1 MARYSWA
8 VVALHIF
15 VADATTV
22 RSPTPPM
29 GWNSYNSYGC
39 SPSEDI
45 IKKNAQG
52 LVDTGLADLGYL
64 SVTVDC
70 GWPAKDRNSEGELQW
85 NEKLFPSGGKALGE
99 FIHGLGLKFGLYS
112 GAGYLQCGSTDLPA
126 SLGYEDIDAES
137 FAKWGGDTLKYDN
150 CYATSKTVMV
160 DADSEEA
167 QSPSRFRKM
176 AASLDLVNRDIAY
189 YLCQWGIGY
198 DVGEWASAL
207 ANSWRISNDIYGAWR
222 SIWRITNEAVRY
234 YKHTTVGAFADLDML
249 IVGLG
254 ALSHEEERFHFGM
267 WAIQKSPLIIG
278 AVIDGKS
285 IPKESVKILSNKEV
299 IAINQDS
306 LAKQAELVL
315 RYTEEEWDLWAGEL
329 SGSRT
334 VVGIAN
340 WRNNSQTVKVDLGVL
355 GIAKADAR
363 DIWAASDIGTV
374 SGVETVD
381 LASHE
386 LKLWILSNI
395 ESTKPPQSTGYYS
408 AGDATLTGSAAIS
421 KCGDDDCLPTNLKV
435 RNIGPGAKVTFDS
448 VSASSS
454 GTKLVGV
461 DYINYEYAFHSG
473 WAWGTNTRNMTIS
486 VNGGEAKRW
495 AFPVSG
501 GDWYETG
508 RLTIEVDGFVDGEK
522 NSLVFAVSEGDTWAP
537 DLVGLELF
545 E

>member
-1 MARYSWA
+1 MTVPSWV
-8 VVALHIF
+8 VVALNTLA
-15 VADATTV
+15 VGATTV

-29 GWNSYNSYGC
+29 GWNSYNSYSC
-39 SPSEDI
+39 SPSEEI

-70 GWPAKDRNSEGELQW
+70 GWPAKDRSSEGELQW
-85 NEKLFPSGGKALGE
+85 NEELFPSGGKALGE
-99 FIHGLGLKFGLYS
+99 YIHDLGLKFGLYS

-137 FAKWGGDTLKYDN
+137 FAEWGGDTLKYDN
-150 CYATSKTVMV
+150 CYATSTTEMV

-189 YLCQWGIGY
+189 YICQWGIGY

-207 ANSWRISNDIYGAWR
+207 GNSWRISNDIYGAWR

-254 ALSHEEERFHFGM
+254 ALSYEEERFHFGM

-278 AVIDGKS
+278 AVIDTES
-285 IPKESVKILSNKEV
+285 IPEESFKTLSHKEV

-340 WRNNSQTVKVDLGVL
+340 WRNNSQTVDVDLSVL

-363 DIWAASDIGTV
+363 DVWATSDINV

-381 LASHE
+381 LAGHE
-386 LKLWILSNI
+386 MKLWILSNI
-395 ESTKPPQSTGYYS
+395 ESTNPPQSAGYY
-408 AGDATLTGSAAIS
+408 AAEDATLKGSAAIS
-421 KCGDDDCLPTNLKV
+421 ECGDEDCLPTHSKV
-435 RNIGPGAKVTFDS
+435 GNIGAGASVTFGS
-448 VSASSS
+448 VAATSS

-461 DYINYEYAFHSG
+461 DCINYEYAFHT
-473 WAWGTNTRNMTIS
+473 AWEWGSNTRNMTVS

-508 RLTIEVDGFVDGEK
+508 RLTIAVDGFVDGD
-522 NSLVFAVSEGDTWAP
+522 NVLVFAVSEGDEWAP